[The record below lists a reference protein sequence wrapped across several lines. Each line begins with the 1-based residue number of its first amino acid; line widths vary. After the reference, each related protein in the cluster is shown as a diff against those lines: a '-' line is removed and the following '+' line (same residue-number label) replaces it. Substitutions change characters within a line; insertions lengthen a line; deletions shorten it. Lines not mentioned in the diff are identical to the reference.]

1 MAREGQGPE
10 ITRADN
16 ANEQPGRG
24 HMVGKLDKDQTPA
37 SGMPACER
45 EIP

>member
-10 ITRADN
+10 ITRTVN
-16 ANEQPGRG
+16 TNEQPGRAP
-24 HMVGKLDKDQTPA
+24 MVGKLDKDQTPA

>member
-1 MAREGQGPE
+1 VAREGQSPE
-10 ITRADN
+10 VTRADN
-16 ANEQPGRG
+16 ANEQRGRG
-24 HMVGKLDKDQTPA
+24 LMVGKLDKDQTPA

>member
-10 ITRADN
+10 VTRADN
-16 ANEQPGRG
+16 ANEQRGRG
-24 HMVGKLDKDQTPA
+24 LMVGKLDKDQTPA

>member
-1 MAREGQGPE
+1 VAREGQGPE
-10 ITRADN
+10 ITRVVTTK
-16 ANEQPGRG
+16 EQPGRAP
-24 HMVGKLDKDQTPA
+24 MVGKLDKDQMPA

>member
-1 MAREGQGPE
+1 VAREVQGPE
-10 ITRADN
+10 VTRADN
-16 ANEQPGRG
+16 ANEQPGQG